1 METLY
6 EKIPKISEVF
16 VLTNTVGNE
25 KLIQFISELSKI
37 NRYSMLGKNGIEVL
51 EKLIDNHTQDTVFEI
66 LDNFISALTICNVD
80 INVIENLVTNHNLLF
95 ANEKERLTEQ
105 VIPSKDVK
113 FYHYVFYVISICIV
127 HILDVIKELNKKQ

>member
-16 VLTNTVGNE
+16 VLTNSVGND
-25 KLIQFISELSKI
+25 KLTQFISELSKI

-51 EKLIDNHTQDTVFEI
+51 EKIIDNHTQDTVFEI

-80 INVIENLVTNHNLLF
+80 FKVIENLINNHNLLF
-95 ANEKERLTEQ
+95 SNEKERLLEQ
-105 VIPSKDVK
+105 VVPGKDIK
-113 FYHYVFYVISICIV
+113 FYHYVFYVISICSV
-127 HILDVIKELNKKQ
+127 HILDIIAKLRKEK

>member
-16 VLTNTVGNE
+16 VLTNTVGND

-95 ANEKERLTEQ
+95 ANEKERLSEQ

-127 HILDVIKELNKKQ
+127 HILDVIKELNKK